1 MAEDEVATKAP
12 ESDAQETFIPGDTPA
27 QRGASMGLQL
37 GLQRVWV
44 PINRVG
50 GTILRLTVVIQEI
63 TKIADVDVYITKPSD
78 YPHLPSKLLLFLSSG
93 TGIHSKNNQLQADKF
108 ASEGFVVIMPDLFA
122 GDTLQKNAIDPDTI
136 PDSNSSLIEKVK
148 MGLADTAKS
157 FMIDMWL
164 ARQSQ
169 EKVLPLL
176 HKVIEGAKDE
186 FADAV
191 ANGDGVYAVGYC
203 VGARYVLLLASEL
216 PDTVAK
222 GQALRDEEQGVVRSA
237 PQIRAGAIA
246 HGKSDHSGLKTLRLT
261 VSGTSITKEDIEG
274 LKAPVTMACTEH
286 DQLFPDDVRAE
297 GQKYLVDNG
306 TPHEIQVFPGVP
318 HELRVPTPAQSVYR
332 EDCTQCFDSI
342 DDPTGLNVCLYCYNG
357 GCCADRNHAK
367 IHHESSRHPLVL
379 NIQRKR
385 KKTKRDEPPQKI
397 SKLAIAA
404 ETEED
409 RYDTRTEVRCYECG
423 IDNVDKSSG
432 KLPAVVDGVLKANTF
447 ARQAEVQAWEQEI
460 TPCEHTLCLEQEPAR
475 QIESQALGHCSMCD
489 LKENLWLCLQCGNLG
504 CGRQQFGGVGGN
516 SHGLKHTELTSHAVA
531 VKLGSL
537 TPDGTADIYCYAC
550 NEERTDPDLAAHLGH
565 WGINIAEREKT
576 EKSLTEMQI
585 EQNLKWEFSMT
596 TEDGKELKPIFGEG
610 FTGLKNLGNSCYL
623 ASILQCLFS
632 MPAFATRYFHP
643 HDPVPEVSNP
653 AEDLETQ
660 MRKVADGLLSGRY
673 SYPDTDVIAS
683 EDSPYIPHQKGL
695 APAMLKH
702 LIGRGHEEFSTMRQQ
717 DAFELFQHL
726 LKLVTRSAH
735 PFSAQDPVKA
745 FRFVMEQRL
754 QCISCN
760 RVRYRSD
767 EQDNISIPVPVRRKL
782 RVINSDESDEKPKDE
797 FEPVT
802 LRECLDIFTGAEEVE
817 LTCPVCN
824 SKAGFTKRSLFK
836 TFPDVLAVNAR
847 RFELVNWVPTKLDVP
862 VVVDDEPFNLDV
874 YMSSGQQDGE
884 ELLPEEEGTAAA
896 AQFVPNTVAL
906 EQLEAMG
913 FPRVRCEKALHATGN
928 GDADTATNWLF
939 SHMEDPDI
947 DSPLDLGGSKSGGAS
962 ASVEPESIEMMAAMG
977 ISGSQARKALKE
989 TGGDVSRAVDW
1000 VFNHPD
1006 DQGEMED
1013 ETGQGTAKAEGQSSA
1028 KAIAGSTDL
1037 PAKFRL
1043 RSIVCHK
1050 GASIHAGHYVA
1061 FIRKPIPDEG
1071 SESWVL
1077 YNDEKV
1083 VKAVDV
1089 EEMKK
1094 FAYVYFFSRI

>member
-1 MAEDEVATKAP
+1 MADDEVATKAP
-12 ESDAQETFIPGDTPA
+12 ESDRQESLVPGDTPA
-27 QRGASMGLQL
+27 QQGASMG
-37 GLQRVWV
+37 
-44 PINRVG
+44 
-50 GTILRLTVVIQEI
+50 EI
-63 TKIADVDVYITKPSD
+63 SKIADVDVYITKPSD

-93 TGIHSKNNQLQADKF
+93 TGIHSKNNQLQADKY
-108 ASEGFVVIMPDLFA
+108 ASEGFVVFMPDQFA
-122 GDTLQKNAIDPDTI
+122 GDALQKNATDANAT
-136 PDSNSSLIEKVK
+136 PDSNPSMIEKVK

-176 HKVIEGAKDE
+176 LKVIEGAKDE

-191 ANGDGVYAVGYC
+191 ANGDGIYAVGYC
-203 VGARYVLLLASEL
+203 FGARYVLLLGSEL

-222 GQALRDEEQGVVRSA
+222 GQAVKDEEQGVVKAA
-237 PQIRAGAIA
+237 PQIKAGAIA
-246 HGKSDHSGLKTLRLT
+246 HG
-261 VSGTSITKEDIEG
+261 TSITKDDIEG
-274 LKAPVTMACTEH
+274 LRVPVTMACTEN

-297 GQKYLVDNG
+297 GQKYLVDSG
-306 TPHEIQVFPGVP
+306 LEHEIQVFPGVP
-318 HELRVPTPAQSVYR
+318 HELRVPTPVQSVYR

-342 DDPTGLNVCLYCYNG
+342 DDPTGLNVCLYCFNG

-367 IHHESSRHPLVL
+367 IHYESSRHPVVL
-379 NIQRKR
+379 NIKRTR

-397 SKLAIAA
+397 SRLAIAA

-409 RYDTRTEVRCYECG
+409 RYETKTKVRCYECG
-423 IDNVDKSSG
+423 TDDVDKSSG

-447 ARQAEVQAWEQEI
+447 AKQAEVHAWEQEI

-504 CGRQQFGGVGGN
+504 CGRKQFGGVGGN

-550 NEERTDPDLAAHLGH
+550 NEERTDPELAAHLGH

-632 MPAFATRYFHP
+632 TSAFATRYFHP
-643 HDPVPEVSNP
+643 QDPPPAVPNP

-660 MRKVADGLLSGRY
+660 FRKIADGLLSGRY
-673 SYPDTDVIAS
+673 SYPDSDVIAS
-683 EDSPYIPHQKGL
+683 EDSPYIPHQHGL
-695 APAMLKH
+695 APAMFKH

-717 DAFELFQHL
+717 DAFELFLHL
-726 LKLVTRSAH
+726 LKLVTRSQH
-735 PFSAQDPVKA
+735 PSSAQNPVKA
-745 FRFVMEQRL
+745 FRFIMEQRL

-760 RVRYRSD
+760 RVRYRTD

-782 RVINSDESDEKPKDE
+782 RVINSDESDEKPRDE
-797 FEPVT
+797 FEPVA
-802 LRECLDIFTGAEEVE
+802 LKECLDIFTGAEEVE

-836 TFPDVLAVNAR
+836 SFPDVLAVNAR

-862 VVVDDEPFNLDV
+862 VVVGDEPFTLDN
-874 YMSSGQQDGE
+874 YMSSGQLDGE
-884 ELLPEEEGTAAA
+884 ELLPEEESNVAANR
-896 AQFVPNTVAL
+896 FVPNAVAI

-928 GDADTATNWLF
+928 GDADTAMNWLF
-939 SHMEDPDI
+939 SHIEDPDI
-947 DSPLDLGGSKSGGAS
+947 DDPLDLGGPSSRDAS
-962 ASVEPESIEMMAAMG
+962 TGVDPESMEMMAAMG
-977 ISGSQARKALKE
+977 ISTPQARKALKE
-989 TGGDVSRAVDW
+989 TSGDVNRAVDW
-1000 VFNHPD
+1000 VFSHPE
-1006 DQGEMED
+1006 DQGDMED
-1013 ETGQGTAKAEGQSSA
+1013 QSGPGDTQVDNSSA
-1028 KAIAGSTDL
+1028 GQAMVGSSDI

-1050 GASIHAGHYVA
+1050 GSSIHAGHYVA
-1061 FIRKPIPDEG
+1061 FIRKPIPNEA

-1094 FAYVYFFSRI
+1094 FAYVYFFNRV